1 MEVAYVF
8 VDLDIRYSVFRR
20 IERYW
25 REHLDWVTE
34 HLKLDAKVVGYR
46 ARKSGSG
53 NTHVLVYLDRP
64 VPELDALHLAAC
76 LGSDFKAVLEAR
88 LRLDALGF
96 SDYFPWEKKKER
108 KKERG
113 KG

>member
-1 MEVAYVF
+1 VETTYIF
-8 VDLDIRYSVFRR
+8 IDLDIRYSMFRKV
-20 IERYW
+20 ERYW
-25 REHLDWVTE
+25 REHLDWVIE

-46 ARKSGSG
+46 ARRSGSG

-64 VPELDALHLAAC
+64 IPELDALHLAAC

-88 LRLDALGF
+88 MRLDALGF
-96 SDYFPWEKKKER
+96 ADYVPWEE

>member
-1 MEVAYVF
+1 MEVSYVF
-8 VDLDIRYSVFRR
+8 VDLDIRYSIFRR

-25 REHLDWVTE
+25 KEHLDWVIE
-34 HLKLDAKVVGYR
+34 RLRLDARIIGYR

-64 VPELDALHLAAC
+64 IPELDALHLAAC

-88 LRLDALGF
+88 MRYDALGF
-96 SDYFPWEKKKER
+96 SDYVPWEKKREK
-108 KKERG
+108 KKEGG

>member
-8 VDLDIRYSVFRR
+8 VDLDIRYSAFKKV
-20 IERYW
+20 ERYW
-25 REHLDWVTE
+25 REHLEWVLK
-34 HLKLDAKVVGYR
+34 HLRLDAKVVGYR
-46 ARKSGSG
+46 ARRSGSG

-64 VPELDALHLAAC
+64 VPELDALHLALA

-96 SDYFPWEKKKER
+96 SDYFPWDKKR
-108 KKERG
+108 ERG